1 MNHEIILLIQGV
13 ALLVTRLK
21 ATGAGVEAGPALRIT
36 DESVDLILPITED
49 AGDPAL
55 HITVDT
61 AVTQNHLI
69 LLTVV
74 AAGLTRDLYL
84 HIVGVID
91 PTLQMT
97 VTTEEAVTMTIL
109 LNIISVVVPILQ
121 MTVTIEEA
129 ATVITLPT
137 AVIFHALQMFV
148 TTERAAMVTTLRTI
162 VTIIEGADIVPFLG
176 AFHLDIGEAT
186 HAVYR
191 LSGQRG
197 TIQEVFPVVVY
208 LVAVTLLILRK
219 ALRGVAA
226 LVHLP
231 DLFQGLLHLAL
242 RLHHE
247 GLALLRRFSMPLCWE
262 VFNVLLD
269 WSLK

>member
-49 AGDPAL
+49 ARDPAL
-55 HITVDT
+55 HITVDA

-247 GLALLRRFSMPLCWE
+247 GLALLRRFSMLLCWE